1 MSFGAVIRIM
11 IVVGWA
17 TLFIGHIVKHAA
29 PGLGLTERNAF
40 ATALATNLGRTYVY
54 TVQRQTTA
62 KPQRIGE
69 CSRSF
74 QRNENGFELETI
86 LHLDDLGMLAPPGII
101 ALFPSLSDKSSRQ
114 LHVRMTEYL
123 NAERQ
128 LIRLEGSGKLFG
140 LEAQGEGDVTAA
152 GLTGSYRIDGGTP
165 TPFSR
170 SEITSTVSNG
180 NDFAVTLP
188 PGLIPGD
195 RFTSRMVSPDISKF
209 TLSAATAVYTVEPKE
224 VITTTTGKS
233 SLLRVSMQVENRPV
247 ATLWCDDSGTVYRS
261 HQQDGMELMLTSIRE
276 NGGGIIWPPAV
287 ANSL

>member
-1 MSFGAVIRIM
+1 MSFGAVIRLI

-17 TLFIGHIVKHAA
+17 TFFIAHVIKHAA

-54 TVQRQTTA
+54 TVQRQGNA
-62 KPQRIGE
+62 EPQRMGE
-69 CSRSF
+69 CSLSF
-74 QRNENGFELETI
+74 QRNENGFELESI
-86 LHLDDLGMLAPPGII
+86 LHLDDLGMLAPGII

-123 NAERQ
+123 NAELQ

-170 SEITSTVSNG
+170 PEITSTVSNG

-195 RFTSRMVSPDISKF
+195 RFTSRMVSPNISTF

-224 VITTTTGKS
+224 VITTATGKS
-233 SLLRVSMQVENRPV
+233 SLLRVSMQVENRSV

-261 HQQDGMELMLTSIRE
+261 HQQDGMELLLTSIRE
-276 NGGGIIWPPAV
+276 NGGGIIWPPVV
-287 ANSL
+287 ASSL